1 MVARKQVKSLESLP
15 AAIHWLEKS
24 MKFYEA
30 TMAVKFRE
38 EIRLPL
44 LLNLLP
50 DDKREDFQ
58 RKYTVDQRDFMKIRD
73 DILRRA
79 TKHRVTYQRGP
90 RDMEVDSVAKETLP
104 GRYIPAEW
112 IAYAKGREIQYG
124 SERKESR
131 ADRRQERRWQGRRGR
146 RQGRQGRRIW

>member
-38 EIRLPL
+38 EIRLRL

-50 DDKREDFQ
+50 DD
-58 RKYTVDQRDFMKIRD
+58 
-73 DILRRA
+73 
-79 TKHRVTYQRGP
+79 
-90 RDMEVDSVAKETLP
+90 
-104 GRYIPAEW
+104 
-112 IAYAKGREIQYG
+112 
-124 SERKESR
+124 
-131 ADRRQERRWQGRRGR
+131 
-146 RQGRQGRRIW
+146 